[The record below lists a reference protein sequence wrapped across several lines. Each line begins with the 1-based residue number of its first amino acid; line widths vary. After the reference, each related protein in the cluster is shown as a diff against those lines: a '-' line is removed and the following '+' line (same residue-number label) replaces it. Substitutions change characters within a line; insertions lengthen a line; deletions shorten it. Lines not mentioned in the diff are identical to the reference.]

1 MRQAPWLSPG
11 RGKGWTHRDRAPTRL
26 HRELS
31 ALESGRPDL
40 NWRPPAPQAGA
51 LPGCA
56 TPRDGRGLLA
66 RGRRNAMLGQR
77 ALAADESLEAKAG
90 ATASGVSPRTE
101 GGLLRRKLA
110 PLPLNPPNI
119 RDLAELQFQR
129 MGRLPK
135 TSHFPAI
142 SAGGRGTTLAEPTSR
157 STHVPPT
164 FHPSFRGGSS

>member
-1 MRQAPWLSPG
+1 
-11 RGKGWTHRDRAPTRL
+11 
-26 HRELS
+26 
-31 ALESGRPDL
+31 
-40 NWRPPAPQAGA
+40 
-51 LPGCA
+51 
-56 TPRDGRGLLA
+56 
-66 RGRRNAMLGQR
+66 MLGQR

-157 STHVPPT
+157 STHVPPIVQRRLFMIFLADPAT
-164 FHPSFRGGSS
+164 TLCTALVGAFAFGLLLLGNRRIPASRRS